1 MSDSPW
7 GQVHKQ
13 NVAFRCWKG
22 YANSLPETSS
32 GLGKKTGNVA
42 FFFWNGYA
50 RISPA
55 LCGSARNTW
64 PFCWI
69 GYARISLSTLLG
81 WARNKPWLTNFY
93 WVRYVRKVDFIG
105 KGHTTP
111 QVTGPSTYVECSAF
125 PPWGLQE
132 CQEGRSKL
140 KSNIQFP
147 PSRAQKL
154 KRYYHSERCLDVFT
168 TMWIRNTDELS

>member
-1 MSDSPW
+1 MLKRIRKLSPRNLLGS
-7 GQVHKQ
+7 GQENGKRGLFLLKRIRK
-13 NVAFRCWKG
+13 NLSG
-22 YANSLPETSS
+22 SLW
-32 GLGKKTGNVA
+32 LGKKYVA
-42 FFFWNGYA
+42 FFSWN
-50 RISPA
+50 
-55 LCGSARNTW
+55 
-64 PFCWI
+64 

-93 WVRYVRKVDFIG
+93 WVRYVHNVDFIG

-154 KRYYHSERCLDVFT
+154 KRYYHSERCLDMFT

>member
-1 MSDSPW
+1 MLKRIHKLSPRNLLGS
-7 GQVHKQ
+7 GQENGKRGLFPLKWTRK
-13 NVAFRCWKG
+13 NLSG
-22 YANSLPETSS
+22 SLW
-32 GLGKKTGNVA
+32 LGKKYVA
-42 FFFWNGYA
+42 FFSWN
-50 RISPA
+50 
-55 LCGSARNTW
+55 
-64 PFCWI
+64 

-154 KRYYHSERCLDVFT
+154 KRYYHLERCLDMFT